1 MALFAGA
8 VPVSVD
14 LRPVCSYS
22 SSSSCCC
29 LSDSATSQ
37 DSLAS
42 SPSTVMCSTRTC
54 RPASSQCA
62 PMQPAPALA
71 NDEVSSADWKWDPA
85 ELRAAFGP
93 RTRAVLLINPHNPT
107 GKVCSMY
114 SYSRIVNCN
123 VHKVRVYTV
132 HCTVQICLIIL
143 FHQTNNEYSNVWLY
157 FSNTYRNTL
166 YVSHV

>member
-1 MALFAGA
+1 MNLWLQASCLVASFQIILIEPIFESYVDMALFAGA

-14 LRPVCSYS
+14 LRPVCSYFC
-22 SSSSCCC
+22 CCC
-29 LSDSATSQ
+29 LSDSASSQ

-42 SPSTVMCSTRTC
+42 SPSTIMYSTRTC
-54 RPASSQCA
+54 RPVSSQCA

-71 NDEVSSADWKWDPA
+71 NDEISSADWRWDPA

-114 SYSRIVNCN
+114 
-123 VHKVRVYTV
+123 
-132 HCTVQICLIIL
+132 
-143 FHQTNNEYSNVWLY
+143 LY
-157 FSNTYRNTL
+157 CKL
-166 YVSHV
+166 